1 MSSNTIINTENDPKD
16 LEDIKE
22 LESSE
27 DKIDNGEINEII
39 DKSTENGK
47 NKMLNGNE
55 VDVDILPKV
64 GGNSII
70 INVCSC
76 FNWSYSDA
84 DKKK

>member
-1 MSSNTIINTENDPKD
+1 MSSNSIINIENDTKD
-16 LEDIKE
+16 LED
-22 LESSE
+22 LENSE
-27 DKIDNGEINEII
+27 KDKGKINEII

-47 NKMLNGNE
+47 NKLLNGNE

-64 GGNSII
+64 GGNSIVV
-70 INVCSC
+70 NVCSC

>member
-1 MSSNTIINTENDPKD
+1 MSSNSIINTKNDPKD
-16 LEDIKE
+16 LEDIKD
-22 LESSE
+22 SE
-27 DKIDNGEINEII
+27 NNGEINEII